1 MDTMIAVQDASV
13 SGQWFTAII
22 LSLFCFLPSCLP
34 AGQTVDY
41 PWLGM
46 ENVVSRQGDTALL
59 RCYLLDGF
67 SKGAWLNRSSIIFAG
82 DDKWSVDPRVSIV
95 SGVGDKHE
103 YSLQIQKVD
112 VTDDGQYTCSVQS
125 ERNPR
130 SKQIH
135 LTVKVPPKIYDISSD
150 TTVNEGSNIS
160 LICMASGKPDPTI
173 SWRHITPLAK
183 KYESGEYLM
192 INGINRDQAG
202 DYECSAQNDISYPD
216 TKTVKVTVNFAP
228 EIREIKSAGVGRGRT
243 ALLRCEAAAVPTPV
257 FEWYKGDK
265 KLTKGQGI
273 DIKNLS
279 SRSVLSMTNMTED
292 GYGNY
297 TCVAANELGKA
308 NASLPL
314 IPIIEPTTTSPVS
327 SPAPNTA
334 PYGSTGNADV
344 LSSCQYLVLLLSFIS
359 VY

>member
-22 LSLFCFLPSCLP
+22 LSLCCFLPSCLP

-41 PWLGM
+41 PWMGI

-82 DDKWSVDPRVSIV
+82 EDKWSVDPRVSIV

-125 ERNPR
+125 EHNPR

-150 TTVNEGSNIS
+150 LTVNEGSNVS
-160 LICMASGKPDPTI
+160 LMCMASGKPEPMI

-183 KYESGEYLM
+183 KYESGEYLL

-202 DYECSAQNDISYPD
+202 DYECSAQNDISFPD
-216 TKTVKVTVNFAP
+216 TKTVKITVNFAP
-228 EIREIKSAGVGRGRT
+228 EIREMKAAGVGRGRAT
-243 ALLRCEAAAVPTPV
+243 LLRCEAAAVPTPV
-257 FEWYKGDK
+257 FEWYKGEK

-273 DIKNLS
+273 DINNLS
-279 SRSVLSMTNMTED
+279 SRSILSMTNMTED

-297 TCVAANELGKA
+297 TCVAANKLGKA
-308 NASLPL
+308 NASVPL
-314 IPIIEPTTTSPVS
+314 
-327 SPAPNTA
+327 
-334 PYGSTGNADV
+334 
-344 LSSCQYLVLLLSFIS
+344 LRK
-359 VY
+359 

>member
-1 MDTMIAVQDASV
+1 
-13 SGQWFTAII
+13 
-22 LSLFCFLPSCLP
+22 
-34 AGQTVDY
+34 
-41 PWLGM
+41 
-46 ENVVSRQGDTALL
+46 
-59 RCYLLDGF
+59 
-67 SKGAWLNRSSIIFAG
+67 
-82 DDKWSVDPRVSIV
+82 
-95 SGVGDKHE
+95 
-103 YSLQIQKVD
+103 
-112 VTDDGQYTCSVQS
+112 
-125 ERNPR
+125 
-130 SKQIH
+130 
-135 LTVKVPPKIYDISSD
+135 
-150 TTVNEGSNIS
+150 
-160 LICMASGKPDPTI
+160 MASGKPDPTI

-273 DIKNLS
+273 DIKNHS

-327 SPAPNTA
+327 SPEQCYVIGVTVICGSETGAFQMLTA
-334 PYGSTGNADV
+334 SLWLCHSFCAKCNLHEGQNIDTR
-344 LSSCQYLVLLLSFIS
+344 LL
-359 VY
+359 